1 MDNFCPNC
9 GKPLEPNSK
18 FCPYCGQRL
27 ENELS
32 INSGDSDVKLKSRQG
47 IKKSGI
53 IILFLLLFIVGAGAV
68 GFYIYHNKQQNIAAV
83 NKMPKKDLAGLS
95 IVYAHNHYKN
105 PAWDKTYDEALK
117 GNIVVQRT
125 KQIDING
132 ATITAKGNSYIY
144 VINNRVVFTTDKNK
158 KNSDSKLVL
167 SDGKRTLGQ
176 VNTIEAYNEV
186 KKNNLKQ
193 LNKIN
198 RIRQVPAVPVRK
210 LAIMAALSHAKSN
223 DLEESIDLN
232 LKDHSTDLYNGGE
245 YYRLQLGA
253 DGGSATEF
261 KIDGDMVTVKYLDLD
276 KAADEA
282 DAPTKKIRIQL
293 QDLLEE
299 YYQTNEQKEYVD
311 KLASKLTPDKSIR

>member
-105 PAWDKTYDEALK
+105 LAWDKTYNEALK
-117 GNIVVQRT
+117 GNMVVQRT

-176 VNTIEAYNEV
+176 VNTIEAYNEI

-245 YYRLQLGA
+245 YYRL
-253 DGGSATEF
+253 
-261 KIDGDMVTVKYLDLD
+261 
-276 KAADEA
+276 
-282 DAPTKKIRIQL
+282 
-293 QDLLEE
+293 
-299 YYQTNEQKEYVD
+299 
-311 KLASKLTPDKSIR
+311 